1 MRRVSSLHMLALMA
15 AVAGPQPHDVVI
27 VRGHREPEPPNL
39 PPDLGLR
46 TSFTSP
52 LPSAGRR
59 GRRPSGPSQA
69 KLRRQRRRGG
79 R

>member
-1 MRRVSSLHMLALMA
+1 MRRSSSLHMLALMA
-15 AVAGPQPHDVVI
+15 ACASPAVDVVS
-27 VRGHREPEPPNL
+27 VRGHREPERPNI
-39 PPDLGLR
+39 PPDLGIR

-52 LPSAGRR
+52 LPSASRR
-59 GRRPSGPSQA
+59 GRRASGPSQA